1 MNNGL
6 ASARPFCFGPYAT
19 FQIAL
24 LVCYL
29 ERIEGFVVNT
39 LKKYCGASNT
49 VQMRRFKAV
58 HRSLI
63 ASRKTDNE
71 AC

>member
-49 VQMRRFKAV
+49 VQMRR
-58 HRSLI
+58 L
-63 ASRKTDNE
+63 
-71 AC
+71 